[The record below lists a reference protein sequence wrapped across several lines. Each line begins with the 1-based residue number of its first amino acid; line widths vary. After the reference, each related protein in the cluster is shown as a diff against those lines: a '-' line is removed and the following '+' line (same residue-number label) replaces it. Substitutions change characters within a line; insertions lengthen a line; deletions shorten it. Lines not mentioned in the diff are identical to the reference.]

1 MSVPPSRRSSQ
12 EAALLSPARRQAA
25 TAASASSP
33 RYPRVAAVL
42 PPEPFRRRFSPSP
55 AAEDCAQTERDI
67 EQRLTELISRIDGAG
82 SCTVM
87 VTLDTSSQRVY
98 AEERSSSSSTGD
110 SVRASS
116 QDSSVVL
123 AGSGKEAL
131 ETGTV
136 LPQVRGVAVV
146 CAGAANPAVREKI
159 ANAVCGALGIRL
171 SRVCVTY

>member
-1 MSVPPSRRSSQ
+1 MKFRPAAVVEFLGTDKGRRVLIICGVALM
-12 EAALLSPARRQAA
+12 AALLFGSLKPRE
-25 TAASASSP
+25 SS
-33 RYPRVAAVL
+33 V
-42 PPEPFRRRFSPSP
+42 SPSP

-116 QDSSVVL
+116 EDTSVVL

>member
-1 MSVPPSRRSSQ
+1 MKIKPAAILEFLGTDKGRRVLIICGI
-12 EAALLSPARRQAA
+12 ALMAVLLIGSFRPR
-25 TAASASSP
+25 TVSESASA
-33 RYPRVAAVL
+33 
-42 PPEPFRRRFSPSP
+42 
-55 AAEDCAQTERDI
+55 AAEDFAQTERDI

-82 SCTVM
+82 VCTVM

-110 SVRASS
+110 SVRTSS
-116 QDSSVVL
+116 EDTSVVL

-146 CAGAANPAVREKI
+146 CAGAANPAVKEKI

>member
-1 MSVPPSRRSSQ
+1 MKFRPAAVVEFLGTDKGRRVLIICGIALM
-12 EAALLSPARRQAA
+12 AALLFGSLKPRE
-25 TAASASSP
+25 SS
-33 RYPRVAAVL
+33 
-42 PPEPFRRRFSPSP
+42 SPSP

-116 QDSSVVL
+116 EDTSVVL

-146 CAGAANPAVREKI
+146 CAGAANPAVKEKI

>member
-1 MSVPPSRRSSQ
+1 MKIRPAAIVEFLGTEKGRRVLIICGI
-12 EAALLSPARRQAA
+12 ALIALLLFGSF
-25 TAASASSP
+25 SP
-33 RYPRVAAVL
+33 RADSG
-42 PPEPFRRRFSPSP
+42 SPSP
-55 AAEDCAQTERDI
+55 AAENAAQTERET
-67 EQRLTELISRIDGAG
+67 EQRLAQLISKIDGAG

-98 AEERSSSSSTGD
+98 AEERRRSSSTGD
-110 SVRASS
+110 SVTTSS
-116 QDSSVVL
+116 EDSSVAL

-146 CAGAANPAVREKI
+146 CTGAADPAVKEKI